1 MPSHPR
7 EYKKIPDTAH
17 FHLADSDDDLSQ
29 IDPIVPSEI
38 TVRNGHGESSTID
51 LIICGSTDSYDDQ
64 ELDSPPER
72 SSRVRFR
79 SRVRIGSGL
88 NRHRHKHL
96 GVDYLSSDFSP
107 APSLSGSPSSSISAP
122 LRTQTDE
129 QVGKP
134 GWGTLGQR
142 VSMFAK
148 VNMEQRRSREQA
160 SSFRTGVEPGGF
172 RGEQVIPYSYYVQVD
187 EETPLLSGFSHSDS
201 TAEDKVFGPWP
212 GRLANPYWWWWHIE
226 SIICCYCLDDIDD

>member
-1 MPSHPR
+1 MPSYPR
-7 EYKKIPDTAH
+7 EYKKVPDTAH
-17 FHLADSDDDLSQ
+17 FRLADSDDSDDLSQ
-29 IDPIVPSEI
+29 IVPSEI
-38 TVRNGHGESSTID
+38 AVHNVHGKSTID

-88 NRHRHKHL
+88 NRHRHKYL
-96 GVDYLSSDFSP
+96 RVDYLSSDFSP
-107 APSLSGSPSSSISAP
+107 APSLSGSSSSSMSAP

-148 VNMEQRRSREQA
+148 GNIEQRRSREQA
-160 SSFRTGVEPGGF
+160 SSFRRGVEPGGF
-172 RGEQVIPYSYYVQVD
+172 RGEQVIPYHVQVD
-187 EETPLLSGFSHSDS
+187 EETPLLSSPIYSDP
-201 TAEDKVFGPWP
+201 APEDKVFGPWP
-212 GRLANPYWWWWHIE
+212 DRLANAYWWWWQIE
-226 SIICCYCLDDIDD
+226 SIICCRCLGDIDD